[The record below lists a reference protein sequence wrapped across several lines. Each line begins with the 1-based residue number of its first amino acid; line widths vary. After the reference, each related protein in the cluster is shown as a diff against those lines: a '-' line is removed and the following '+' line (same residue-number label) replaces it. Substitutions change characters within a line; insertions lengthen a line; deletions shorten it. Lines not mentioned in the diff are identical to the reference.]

1 MSESH
6 IASDENKKTVKMLVA
21 FGIPQASIALKL
33 GVSVDTLDRH
43 YRYELDMG
51 LHEAVEKV
59 AGTLFKKATVDEDV
73 KAQQFFLRT
82 RARWV
87 EPKEENKRDTL
98 IEQLVTDKL
107 ASLSDKK

>member
-1 MSESH
+1 MTHTVTE
-6 IASDENKKTVKMLVA
+6 ENKHTVKMLVA
-21 FGIPQASIALKL
+21 FGIPQEAIAQKI
-33 GVSVDTLDRH
+33 GVSVDTLAIH

-59 AGTLFKKATVDEDV
+59 GGTLFKKATVDEDV
-73 KAQQFFLRT
+73 KAQMFFLRT

-98 IEQLVTDKL
+98 IEQLLADKL
-107 ASLSDKK
+107 ATLSDKK